1 MKRLLFLLMA
11 GLLLAA
17 CSNEI
22 PEGDR
27 VPHRGR
33 TILAYLVA
41 NNNLDADLKQNVVWM
56 YESMAEMT
64 DSCCLLVYYRPR
76 VGDTAVESPVIL
88 EFLSDGRG
96 NINERTA
103 AVSPDFKTVFREA
116 VVRKTYEETADY
128 NATDPA
134 VMLQVFGDMR
144 MAVPAESYGL
154 IFGSH
159 ATGWMP
165 ADATVAGRAFGI
177 DGGYS
182 INVPELRDVLAQSFG
197 GSSKLDFILFDAC
210 MMGAVEVAYELR
222 DVADY
227 CIASVMETP
236 EDGFPYHTM
245 FHYLCEPEVEFQS
258 ICNAFTYYYQNYCY
272 QNYYQKLWG
281 TCAVMDCRRMEAL
294 AEAVAGELERH
305 PDASIALETLQQYGR
320 RSLLTDYTNFSFD
333 VEDFVRALNGG
344 EVPESF
350 RQALDA
356 AVVAKSCVEG
366 KYSSFPD
373 IDRDRFCGTGMYL
386 PRAELQSAAWEEY
399 YRTSVAWYVAVW
411 GTAGGGQ

>member
-258 ICNAFTYYYQNYCY
+258 ICNAFTYYYQH
-272 QNYYQKLWG
+272 LWG
-281 TCAVMDCRRMEAL
+281 TCAAIDCRRLEAL
-294 AEAVAGELERH
+294 ADAVAGELH
-305 PDASIALETLQQYGR
+305 AHSDAEGISLESLQQYGR
-320 RSLLTDYTNFSFD
+320 RLSSSTDYTNFSFD

-344 EVPESF
+344 EVPDAF
-350 RQALDA
+350 RRTLDA

-366 KYSSFPD
+366 SRYDFPD
-373 IDRDRFCGTGMYL
+373 IDRDRFCGIGMYL
-386 PRAELQSAAWEEY
+386 PDAELQSVAWEEY
-399 YRTSVAWYVAVW
+399 YRTSVSWFGAVW
-411 GTAGGGQ
+411 RNAAGSEQ

>member
-1 MKRLLFLLMA
+1 MKRLWFLLAA
-11 GLLLAA
+11 GVLLAA

-22 PEGDR
+22 PEDER
-27 VPHRGR
+27 LPHRGR

-76 VGDTAVESPVIL
+76 VSDALVESPAIL
-88 EFLSDGRG
+88 EFVSDGRG
-96 NINERTA
+96 NINERPA
-103 AVSPDFKTVFREA
+103 AVSPDFDTVFREA

-134 VMLQVFGDMR
+134 VMLQVFGDMQ
-144 MAVPAESYGL
+144 MASPAESYGL

-165 ADATVAGRAFGI
+165 ADATVTGRAFGS

-182 INVPELRDVLAQSFG
+182 INMPELRDVLAQSFG
-197 GSSKLDFILFDAC
+197 GASTLDFILFDAC

-236 EDGFPYHTM
+236 QDGFPYHAM
-245 FHYLCEPEVEFQS
+245 FRYLCEPEVEFQS
-258 ICNAFTYYYQNYCY
+258 ICNAFTTYYQN
-272 QNYYQKLWG
+272 LWG
-281 TCAVMDCRRMEAL
+281 TCAVLDCRRMEAL
-294 AEAVAGELERH
+294 ADAVAAELQSH
-305 PDASIALETLQQYGR
+305 PEASVSLEALQQYGR
-320 RSLLTDYTNFSFD
+320 RVSSAADYTNFSFD

-344 EVPESF
+344 EVPEAF

-366 KYSSFPD
+366 KRSSLPEV
-373 IDRDRFCGTGMYL
+373 DRDRFCGTGMYL
-386 PRAELQSAAWEEY
+386 PGAELQSASWEEY
-399 YRTSVAWYVAVW
+399 YRTSVSWYDAVR
-411 GTAGGGQ
+411 GNAGGTDIWE